1 MPGSG
6 TPTDPTTRAQLSRSH
21 ANALARRRRLLAD
34 EHYGPL
40 YARATK
46 AQAAAVDTLVEAGDT
61 AGAKNLLD
69 AQAAARRE
77 ASRARYLDR
86 RRRQVVQHII
96 TPLHGIASYQLST
109 VEEGV
114 EIMTPAELTATLR
127 WNTRAI
133 RDAAASGSR
142 IRPDLS
148 ALPRNPWWYH

>member
-6 TPTDPTTRAQLSRSH
+6 TPTDPTTRAHR
-21 ANALARRRRLLAD
+21 NALARRRRLLAD

-61 AGAKNLLD
+61 AGAKQLLD
-69 AQAAARRE
+69 QQAAARRE
-77 ASRARYLDR
+77 ASRARYRAR
-86 RRRQVVQHII
+86 RERQVVEHIV
-96 TPLHGIASYQLST
+96 TQLAGLASFQQST

-114 EIMTPAELTATLR
+114 AIMTPEELTATLR

-133 RDAAASGSR
+133 RDAAASGTR